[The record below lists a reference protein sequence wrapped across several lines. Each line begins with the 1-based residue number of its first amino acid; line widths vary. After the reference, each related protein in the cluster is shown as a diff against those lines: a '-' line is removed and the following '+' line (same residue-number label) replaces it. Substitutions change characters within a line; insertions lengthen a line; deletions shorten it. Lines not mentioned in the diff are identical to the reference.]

1 MRWLLLFFTGLA
13 LVLSAC
19 GKIGNGE
26 RIAVVNWEKVL
37 QEHPQYVRLQNL
49 KDEYNR
55 LLDKRREQEIISKTR
70 MSSLAK
76 LYQLKRNSKQ
86 SFLSAEFLTRMTEQ
100 QTAEQEKLK
109 QLSNQIADQVDR
121 ELAEEEKKMNEY
133 YRLQIF
139 NLRLKLDTVRMVQEE
154 RKKLEAELKTVQAA
168 RDRDRMLLIQHK
180 IGLVNQRMEPHVN
193 AMRQR
198 LDAYARQLQEQ
209 MMADMAKGAEKDRSL
224 LEKAPAALKELLGTV
239 DQELDKRQQDMEALE
254 MSMKKDMES
263 LVIKLAKERG
273 YSVVFHKYRTNVS
286 ADDITGEVISG
297 LKKLE
302 ARAKAADA
310 LNKKGRARVHGRR
323 EVSRRRVSRQ
333 RLPLRVQPER
343 LDLDRGP
350 GDRLPDLVSL
360 ARLARRRHRR
370 IRRGHHA
377 LPQHLRPPRQ
387 GEGVRVGERHGRD
400 QEVSL
405 PAPLGEHGE
414 GDRRR
419 ERVHRLGDDG
429 PGRRDDRLP
438 HGPRPLAEERHARAG
453 EGRRRPPRPLG
464 AAVTPLDFRPVLW

>member
-1 MRWLLLFFTGLA
+1 MRWLLLLFTGLA

-19 GKIGNGE
+19 GKIGSGE
-26 RIAVVNWEKVL
+26 RIAVVNWEKAL

-55 LLDKRREQEIISKTR
+55 LLDKRREQEIIGKTR

-86 SFLSAEFLTRMTEQ
+86 SFMSAEFLTRMTEKQ
-100 QTAEQEKLK
+100 AEEQKKLK
-109 QLSNQIADQVDR
+109 ELSDRFADQADK

-139 NLRLKLDTVRMVQEE
+139 NLRLKLDTVRMMPEE
-154 RKKLEAELKTVQAA
+154 RKKLEAELKMAKAA
-168 RDRDRMLLIQHK
+168 RDRDRMLLMQHK

-209 MMADMAKGAEKDRSL
+209 MMADMAKGAEKDGSL
-224 LEKAPAALKELLGTV
+224 LQKAPAALKELLGTV

-254 MSMKKDMES
+254 TSMKKDMES

-310 LNKKGRARVHGRR
+310 LNRKVSGSPAGR
-323 EVSRRRVSRQ
+323 
-333 RLPLRVQPER
+333 
-343 LDLDRGP
+343 
-350 GDRLPDLVSL
+350 
-360 ARLARRRHRR
+360 
-370 IRRGHHA
+370 
-377 LPQHLRPPRQ
+377 
-387 GEGVRVGERHGRD
+387 
-400 QEVSL
+400 
-405 PAPLGEHGE
+405 
-414 GDRRR
+414 
-419 ERVHRLGDDG
+419 
-429 PGRRDDRLP
+429 
-438 HGPRPLAEERHARAG
+438 
-453 EGRRRPPRPLG
+453 
-464 AAVTPLDFRPVLW
+464 

>member
-86 SFLSAEFLTRMTEQ
+86 SFLSAEFLTRMTEK
-100 QTAEQEKLK
+100 QTEEQKKLK
-109 QLSNQIADQVDR
+109 ELSDRFADQADK

-139 NLRLKLDTVRMVQEE
+139 NLRLKLDTVRMMPEE
-154 RKKLEAELKTVQAA
+154 RKKLEAELKMAKAA

-310 LNKKGRARVHGRR
+310 LNKKVSGSAAGR
-323 EVSRRRVSRQ
+323 
-333 RLPLRVQPER
+333 
-343 LDLDRGP
+343 
-350 GDRLPDLVSL
+350 
-360 ARLARRRHRR
+360 
-370 IRRGHHA
+370 
-377 LPQHLRPPRQ
+377 
-387 GEGVRVGERHGRD
+387 
-400 QEVSL
+400 
-405 PAPLGEHGE
+405 
-414 GDRRR
+414 
-419 ERVHRLGDDG
+419 
-429 PGRRDDRLP
+429 
-438 HGPRPLAEERHARAG
+438 
-453 EGRRRPPRPLG
+453 
-464 AAVTPLDFRPVLW
+464 